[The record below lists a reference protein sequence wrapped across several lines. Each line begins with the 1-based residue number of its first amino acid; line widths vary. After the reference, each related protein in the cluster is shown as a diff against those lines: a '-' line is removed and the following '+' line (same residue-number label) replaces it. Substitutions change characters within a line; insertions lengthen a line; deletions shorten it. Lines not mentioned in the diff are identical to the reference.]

1 MFRRNLLAFRL
12 CRDSDARAAGA
23 GFAGTRR
30 GALFLT
36 CLLAAAVVA
45 QEHHHHDGNAAELFL
60 HEQASGTSQE
70 AQGESPPMT
79 MFHAGT
85 WNVMLH
91 GLAFF
96 NDTRADGFRGKKATF
111 STNWMMVMAERSVGD
126 GALMLRTM
134 LSAEPFTIKDR
145 RYPELFQTGET
156 AFGKSIIDGQHP
168 HDLFMELAVE
178 YAHPAG
184 PGMAYLYLAP
194 VGDPAL
200 GPTAFPHRESAIEIP
215 QATLSHHLQDST
227 HISSDVITAG
237 YGLGIFR
244 LEASSFHGAEPDEN
258 RTDIDQGRLDSA
270 SARLTIT
277 PRPNLVAQVSF
288 GYLTKPEYLEPGD
301 AKRTTASVEY
311 KLPFRGGSW
320 TSTAVW
326 GRAYKE
332 AHDQSLESYLAETT
346 LHFKR
351 RHSIAL
357 RFEDVQKDELF
368 PHFHPSRNIVTYPR
382 FQVPAFR
389 VKALTLGYTL
399 DVLTRGTARVGIGAN
414 VTAYRYP
421 EILNLFYGPNV
432 HSSML
437 YVRTRWG
444 V

>member
-1 MFRRNLLAFRL
+1 MRL
-12 CRDSDARAAGA
+12 GS
-23 GFAGTRR
+23 
-30 GALFLT
+30 LVLI
-36 CLLAAAVVA
+36 LLAAATLVA
-45 QEHHHHDGNAAELFL
+45 QEHHHHHGNAAELFL
-60 HEQASGTSQE
+60 HGQASGTSQD
-70 AQGESPPMT
+70 AVGETPSMT
-79 MFHAGT
+79 MFHAGS

-91 GLAFF
+91 GLAFV
-96 NDTRADGFRGKKATF
+96 NDTHADGYRGKKQTF
-111 STNWMMVMAERSVGD
+111 STNWLMVMAERPVGD
-126 GALMLRTM
+126 GALMLRSM
-134 LSAEPFTIKDR
+134 LSAEPFTIHNR

-156 AFGKSIIDGQHP
+156 AYGVGIIDGQHP

-184 PGMAYLYLAP
+184 PGMAYVYFAP

-215 QATLSHHLQDST
+215 QAVLSHHLQDST
-227 HISSDVITAG
+227 HISADVITAG
-237 YGLGIFR
+237 YSLGMFR

-270 SARLTIT
+270 STRLTIT

-288 GYLTKPEYLEPGD
+288 GYLTKPEFLEPGD

-311 KLPFRGGSW
+311 ALPFSGGSW
-320 TSTAVW
+320 TSTVVW
-326 GRAYKE
+326 GRGYKE
-332 AHDQSLESYLAETT
+332 AHDQSLESYLAEST
-346 LHFKR
+346 LHFAG

-368 PHFHPSRNIVTYPR
+368 PHVHISKVVVYPR
-382 FQVPAFR
+382 FPALLFR
-389 VKALTLGYTL
+389 IRALTLGYTL

-414 VTAYRYP
+414 VTVYHTP
-421 EILNLFYGPNV
+421 QILDVFYGTNV
-432 HSSML
+432 RSRML